1 MTTRNKVKPK
11 AKTNSVKELHA
22 KHSEAIC
29 YVTNIAG
36 VLNDVATIFSQSAGV
51 LNDDVTIFSQ
61 SDRLQCGAM
70 WYRLMAM
77 WGNGG
82 NFEKAYAMAWNIMLE
97 KLRIDVCK
105 QAQNANAM
113 KVNRSANEALAV

>member
-1 MTTRNKVKPK
+1 M
-11 AKTNSVKELHA
+11 S
-22 KHSEAIC
+22 
-29 YVTNIAG
+29 NIAG
-36 VLNDVATIFSQSAGV
+36 DVATIRSQSAGV

-61 SDRLQCGAM
+61 SDRLQCWAM
-70 WYRLMAM
+70 WLRQMDM

-113 KVNRSANEALAV
+113 KVNRSANEVLAV